1 MNERLEKAPNIILSN
16 VPPKDIQEDVKGL
29 LDYHRIQQEIQ
40 ETEEAHQSAELLLQ
54 DLQQP
59 QVENARDSTEKWSV
73 KSKEEVISL
82 LEKGLANLDE
92 EEKWERRKII
102 DAALVYLGKNGE
114 DADFMEDLYK
124 SSKIRNKK
132 ECEKAWCMLLVS
144 RVLADL
150 GKRKGWTYQSPWARS
165 GLSLGTWTDTP
176 GPGDLIIV
184 KRDKGDHIGF
194 YIGQSESGNPV
205 IIGWN
210 QGEKG
215 EVSIKEETRPIRW
228 YRKIL

>member
-1 MNERLEKAPNIILSN
+1 MNERIEK
-16 VPPKDIQEDVKGL
+16 VPDITLNSIQPKDIQEDVKRM
-29 LDYHRIQQEIQ
+29 LDYHRIQQEKQ
-40 ETEEAHQSAELLLQ
+40 EIEENRQSAELLLQ

-73 KSKEEVISL
+73 MSREEAISL
-82 LEKGLANLDE
+82 VEKGLANLGE
-92 EEKWERRKII
+92 VERKERRRII

-114 DADFMEDLYK
+114 DVDFMEELYR

-144 RVLADL
+144 RVLADI

-165 GLSLGTWTDTP
+165 GLGLGTWTDTP
-176 GPGDLIIV
+176 APGDLIIV

-194 YIGQSESGNPV
+194 YIGQSESKNPV